1 MEAYQIA
8 LLLGI
13 GLAIAELLTLSFLF
27 LGMAVAAWVVAALE
41 YLSGNFNFNRDIVV
55 FALASA
61 LFFVVFRK
69 LFKKQTDTETL
80 QSQDINHY

>member
-1 MEAYQIA
+1 MEPYQIA

-13 GLAIAELLTLSFLF
+13 TLAIVELLTLTFLF

-41 YLSGNFNFNRDIVV
+41 YLSGNFSFNRDLLV